1 MLGGYKGNKIYNHFH
16 IFFLNILKINNIKG
30 SVIFLHGDFVHFSG
44 NNTSD

>member
-1 MLGGYKGNKIYNHFH
+1 MLGGYKGNKIYNHKYCFS
-16 IFFLNILKINNIKG
+16 NILKLKNIKG